1 MYLSDRLRLR
11 IVNRILIG
19 NLNVNSIRN
28 EFDHMKDAELKYS
41 DILVLTETR
50 LDGTFLKSQFLIDG
64 FSKSYRFDR
73 NRDEELWFKFG
84 T

>member
-1 MYLSDRLRLR
+1 
-11 IVNRILIG
+11 
-19 NLNVNSIRN
+19 
-28 EFDHMKDAELKYS
+28 MKDAELKYS